1 MTGTGSGADGAERS
15 RNGDLGA
22 DPEEGL
28 DGLSFE
34 ELVDRLE
41 GLTAELAGGDL
52 GIERAA
58 DLYERAQRLHATASA
73 RLDAVV
79 RRIDSLSAEER

>member
-1 MTGTGSGADGAERS
+1 MNGDAGGAED
-15 RNGDLGA
+15 DLGT
-22 DPEEGL
+22 
-28 DGLSFE
+28 LSFE

-41 GLTAELAGGDL
+41 VLAAELADGGL

-58 DLYERAQRLHATASA
+58 DAYERAQRIHAAATA

-79 RRIDSLSAEER
+79 RRIEGLSPGSG

>member
-1 MTGTGSGADGAERS
+1 MTDPAAD
-15 RNGDLGA
+15 D
-22 DPEEGL
+22 L

-41 GLTAELAGGDL
+41 ALTAQLADGGI

-58 DLYERAQRLHATASA
+58 DLYERAQLLHAAATA
-73 RLDAVV
+73 RLDAVA
-79 RRIDSLSAEER
+79 RRIDDL

>member
-1 MTGTGSGADGAERS
+1 MGEPSDHDRPQPDE
-15 RNGDLGA
+15 DLSA
-22 DPEEGL
+22 
-28 DGLSFE
+28 LSFE

-41 GLTAELAGGDL
+41 ALTAELADGGL

-58 DLYERAQRLHATASA
+58 ESYEQAQRLHAAATA

-79 RRIDSLSAEER
+79 RRIDGLSSEDH

>member
-1 MTGTGSGADGAERS
+1 MSDDAAD
-15 RNGDLGA
+15 DV
-22 DPEEGL
+22 

-41 GLTAELAGGDL
+41 ALTAQLADGAI

-58 DLYERAQRLHATASA
+58 DLYERAQRLHAAAAA
-73 RLDAVV
+73 RLDAVAK
-79 RRIDSLSAEER
+79 RIEQL